1 MGSGKPSEE
10 PLSKFDE
17 AVVRTLVVQA
27 MEEFATEANTFGAM
41 RDIVFNGFAM
51 VTAEGLRN
59 LRDLALECRAL
70 PGAFVECGVARGGC
84 LALMALLAGPD
95 RTVWGFD
102 SFEGLPELTPE
113 DKGHG
118 AEWVGFQAAGPDG
131 EKAVTHT
138 FETLGIPMDDVRL
151 VAGWFED
158 TLPQFVDEVGA
169 IALLRLDADFY
180 KSTRFVL
187 DILYD
192 SVVPGGA
199 IIIDDYFTFTGCR
212 TAVDEFRAERRITSR
227 LEVADPHCVAFWRK

>member
-1 MGSGKPSEE
+1 MES
-10 PLSKFDE
+10 PLDKYNE
-17 AVVRTLVVQA
+17 AVVQALVVQA
-27 MEEFATEANTFGAM
+27 IEEFTTEANTFGVM
-41 RDIVFNGFAM
+41 RDIALNGFAM

-59 LRDLALECRAL
+59 LRELALECQAL

-84 LALMALLAGPD
+84 LALLALLAGPD

-118 AEWVGFQAAGPDG
+118 VEWVGFQAAGPDG
-131 EKAVTHT
+131 EKAVSHT
-138 FETLGIPMDDVRL
+138 FETLGLPMDDVRL
-151 VAGWFED
+151 VAGWFQD
-158 TLPQFVDEVGA
+158 TLPQFVDEVGE

-180 KSTRFVL
+180 KSTKFVL
-187 DILYD
+187 DTLYD

-199 IIIDDYFTFTGCR
+199 IIIDDYFSFPGCR

-227 LEVADPHCVAFWRK
+227 LEVADPHSVAFWLK

>member
-1 MGSGKPSEE
+1 MEWDLNEKR
-10 PLSKFDE
+10 LSKSDE
-17 AVVRTLVVQA
+17 AAALGVMMQA
-27 MEEFATEANTFGAM
+27 LEEFTFEANTFGVM
-41 RDIVFNGFAM
+41 RDITFNGFAM
-51 VTAEGLRN
+51 VTARGLRN
-59 LRDLALECRAL
+59 LRDLALECQAL

-102 SFEGLPELTPE
+102 SFQGLPELTPE

-118 AEWVGFQAAGPDG
+118 VEWVGAVCAGPDG

-151 VAGWFED
+151 VGGWFQD
-158 TLPQFVDEVGA
+158 TLSRFVDEVGA

-180 KSTRFVL
+180 KATKFVL
-187 DILYD
+187 DTLYD

-199 IIIDDYFTFTGCR
+199 IIIDDYFMYTGCR

-227 LEVADPHCVAFWRK
+227 LEVADPHCVAFWLK